1 MYLKI
6 FTVIA
11 PIFICVLLGFSWA
24 RLGYPYEQQFVSNLV
39 SSVGAPCLI
48 VGTLSKVGL
57 STTYF
62 NEIVVSTVMVLSLS
76 ALIAAVGLRIFGLSI
91 RAYLAPLVF
100 PNTGNIG
107 LPLCLFAFG
116 EEGLAMGIG
125 IFLLM
130 AFSHFS
136 VGIAVV
142 SGTQSLNK
150 LIRSPIILSA
160 LFAISLVYTQTQL
173 PDWLTNTLTMLGN
186 MSIPLM
192 LITLGVSL
200 DHLKVKSF
208 FLSTY
213 LAVGRLLI
221 GVGIGLLVCNLLE
234 LEGALRGAVI
244 IQSAMPAA
252 VFNYLIAQRFDR
264 APEVVAGMVV
274 MSTVIG
280 FLTLPLLLLLVL

>member
-1 MYLKI
+1 MYFEI

-11 PIFICVLLGFSWA
+11 PIIICVLLGFSWA
-24 RLGYPYEQQFVSNLV
+24 RLGYPFEHKFVSDLV
-39 SSVGAPCLI
+39 STVGAPCLI

-57 STTYF
+57 STDSF
-62 NEIVVSTVMVLSLS
+62 NEIIVSTILVLTLS
-76 ALIAAVGLRIFGLSI
+76 AFFAAICLRVFGLSI

-136 VGIAVV
+136 MGVAVV
-142 SGTQSLNK
+142 SGTNSLSK
-150 LIRSPIILSA
+150 LLRSPIILSA
-160 LFAISLVYTQTQL
+160 LLAISLIYTQTQL

-200 DHLKVKSF
+200 DHLKVKAF
-208 FLSTY
+208 LLSTY
-213 LAVGRLLI
+213 LAVARLAI
-221 GVGIGLLVCNLLE
+221 GVGVGVAVCHFLE

-252 VFNYLIAQRFDR
+252 VFNYLIAQRYER

-274 MSTVIG
+274 MSTLIG
-280 FLTLPLLLLLVL
+280 FLTLPLLLVLVL

>member
-1 MYLKI
+1 MYLEI